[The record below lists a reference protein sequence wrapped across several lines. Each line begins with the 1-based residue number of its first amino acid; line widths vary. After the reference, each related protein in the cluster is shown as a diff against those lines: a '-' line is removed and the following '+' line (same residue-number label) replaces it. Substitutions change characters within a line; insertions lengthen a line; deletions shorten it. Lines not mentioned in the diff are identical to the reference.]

1 MRREHAPCA
10 HLTCIPLHGGSG
22 GARLR
27 RQAPSWRRGTRCA
40 ARRRPSSATGSTCAA
55 HPLLV
60 ALQQDGKVLV
70 DYLRA
75 RHNTALALPRAHL
88 ALTPRQI
95 NGSSVRETKAPVAL
109 HHTSVALL
117 RQAGAGAG
125 GEAGPLRGR
134 QPPAAAR
141 GRGPRILDL
150 QREEGAPSILHR
162 VLEGLG
168 RGLGQNAASNAPMR
182 AQRVREDK
190 LVTRGRC
197 EQAEE
202 RASCG
207 TCARPAP
214 QA

>member
-10 HLTCIPLHGGSG
+10 HLTCIPLNGGSG

-27 RQAPSWRRGTRCA
+27 RQAPSWRRGSRCA

-70 DYLRA
+70 DYLRV
-75 RHNTALALPRAHL
+75 RHNTALALPLPLL
-88 ALTPRQI
+88 ALTARQI
-95 NGSSVRETKAPVAL
+95 NGSSARETKAPVAL
-109 HHTSVALL
+109 HHTSVVLL

-150 QREEGAPSILHR
+150 QREEGAPR
-162 VLEGLG
+162 VLALD
-168 RGLGQNAASNAPMR
+168 RVRDKLSIKRAH